1 MMVNA
6 GKIWFVEL
14 FDCKLCLNSA
24 DILFS
29 RCVQLCYSK
38 RLCLSWMMNLLLV
51 QTARAAETFRDLA
64 RPFEAAATFECND
77 SKNQTQNDNA
87 QKTTWKRT
95 LRAVTC
101 TRGCTRSR
109 LSSFT
114 ESERR
119 VWRIGFRKRMLFIWS
134 LVLLRDNTGVSRS
147 QTRARRWDT
156 RVYRNERFPLAM
168 FWVKLVLNKVMKE
181 FRCKGSERVLM
192 RAQGSQVKWRHFTS
206 VKWRSSIEHSLYRMT
221 SKLSLIIRH

>member
-24 DILFS
+24 NILFS

-38 RLCLSWMMNLLLV
+38 RLCLSWMMNLIV
-51 QTARAAETFRDLA
+51 QTARAAETFRELA

-87 QKTTWKRT
+87 QKTTWERT

-101 TRGCTRSR
+101 TRGCTRSL
-109 LSSFT
+109 LSSST

-134 LVLLRDNTGVSRS
+134 LVLLRENSDDLHMISS
-147 QTRARRWDT
+147 
-156 RVYRNERFPLAM
+156 
-168 FWVKLVLNKVMKE
+168 
-181 FRCKGSERVLM
+181 S
-192 RAQGSQVKWRHFTS
+192 AQGQHGSLALSDERAPLGYTCLSEWKI
-206 VKWRSSIEHSLYRMT
+206 SSGDVLGEARVE
-221 SKLSLIIRH
+221 